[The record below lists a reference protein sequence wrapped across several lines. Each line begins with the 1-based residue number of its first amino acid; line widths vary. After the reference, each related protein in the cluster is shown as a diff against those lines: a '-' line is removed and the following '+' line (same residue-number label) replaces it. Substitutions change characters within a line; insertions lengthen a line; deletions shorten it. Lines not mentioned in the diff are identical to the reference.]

1 MSRSPLSWLNF
12 DMGEIMQHDINR
24 LFGIFYICGYFVAI
38 LLGIGCYIWQDEM
51 IFLLGFGFFGCF
63 MAARLA
69 MRGVFSALSTTIAW
83 LIAFVS
89 TTLINALLLGL
100 ITMLVYLTHRTVA
113 QELADNAS
121 WLLMA
126 FQGCSALF
134 ILGGLKSGHLQ
145 WQPGQGD
152 QCQ

>member
-1 MSRSPLSWLNF
+1 
-12 DMGEIMQHDINR
+12 
-24 LFGIFYICGYFVAI
+24 
-38 LLGIGCYIWQDEM
+38 M

-69 MRGVFSALSTTIAW
+69 MHGVFSALSTTIAW

-100 ITMLVYLTHRTVA
+100 ITLLVYLTHRTVA

-134 ILGGLKSGHLQ
+134 ILGGLKSGHLR
-145 WQPGQGD
+145 WQQGQDD

>member
-1 MSRSPLSWLNF
+1 
-12 DMGEIMQHDINR
+12 MQHDINR

-83 LIAFVS
+83 LIAFIS
-89 TTLINALLLGL
+89 TT
-100 ITMLVYLTHRTVA
+100 
-113 QELADNAS
+113 
-121 WLLMA
+121 
-126 FQGCSALF
+126 
-134 ILGGLKSGHLQ
+134 
-145 WQPGQGD
+145 
-152 QCQ
+152 